1 MMTNDKQQ
9 INNIYKDLYL
19 EVSDLRK
26 NVYKDGQNIYA
37 SWDPSTL
44 REDFKEAAL
53 NFAYYVALRRRDI
66 RSLQLKL
73 GNLGLSSLGR
83 LEGHVLATLDLVAYH
98 LAKSADMPAVDIPE
112 HMTKTSQGHGS
123 TLDKLTKDFFGQGAN
138 NRYSRIM
145 VTMPNEAATD
155 QYLVDQMV
163 KAGLD
168 VARINCAHDDVST
181 WRKMVENI
189 HQAGKKYERD
199 IKIFTDIAG
208 PKVRIQ
214 AIYTT
219 LQNPKLYEGDSFFLT
234 SDTVLKDFYDC
245 EIVLSCPI
253 PEVIQDLKVDEAV
266 SLDDGKIIGK
276 VQKTYPEGVK
286 IRITQMASNGKKV
299 KATKGINF
307 PDRELNIPIL
317 TDKDIDDLAFSKEAA
332 DVIGFSF
339 VHDLDDVRHI
349 NQVMAEKVTEDQ
361 DKLATIKL
369 ETVSGFENLINII
382 IEANRYRPTGIMI
395 ARGDLAVEVGYLRLS
410 VVQEEILWFCE
421 AAQIPVI
428 WATQVLESLVKS
440 GVPSRAEISDVS
452 MGSRAECVMLNK
464 GEHILEGINL
474 LRSILEDI
482 DEHQFK
488 KTALMKQLNVANTI
502 FE

>member
-1 MMTNDKQQ
+1 MTNNETQVNDIYKELYEEVHALRDQVYEDGQQ
-9 INNIYKDLYL
+9 IYT
-19 EVSDLRK
+19 
-26 NVYKDGQNIYA
+26 
-37 SWDPSTL
+37 SWNPDTL
-44 REDFKEAAL
+44 RDDFKEAAL

-66 RSLQLKL
+66 RDLQLKL

-83 LEGHVLATLDLVAYH
+83 LESHVLATLDLVTYH
-98 LAKSADMPAVDIPE
+98 LAKSADIQTVEIPE
-112 HMTKTSQGHGS
+112 HLTKTSQGHGS
-123 TLDKLTKDFFGQGAN
+123 TLDQLTSDFFGPAPKD
-138 NRYSRIM
+138 RYSRIM

-155 QYLVDQMV
+155 QDLVDEMV
-163 KAGLD
+163 ASGMD
-168 VARINCAHDDVST
+168 VARINCAHDDADT
-181 WRKMVENI
+181 WRKMVKNI
-189 HQAGKKYERD
+189 QQAGEKNDRK

-219 LQNPKLYEGDSFFLT
+219 LQNPKLYEGDVFFLT
-234 SDTVLKDFYDC
+234 SETTLKDFHDC

-253 PEVIQDLKVDEAV
+253 PEIINDLKEEEAV
-266 SLDDGKIIGK
+266 SLDDGKILGQIQK
-276 VQKTYPEGVK
+276 VYPEGVK
-286 IRITQMASNGKKV
+286 VKITQMASNGKKV

-307 PDRELNIPIL
+307 PDRELNIPVL
-317 TDKDIDDLAFSKEAA
+317 TDKDIEDLAFSKEAA

-339 VHDLDDVRHI
+339 VHNLEDARHI
-349 NQVMAEKVTEDQ
+349 NQVMAEKVTNDQ

-395 ARGDLAVEVGYLRLS
+395 ARADLAVEVGYLRLS
-410 VVQEEILWFCE
+410 VVQEEILWLCE

-488 KTALMKQLNVANTI
+488 KTPLMKQLNVANTV

>member
-1 MMTNDKQQ
+1 MTNNETQVNDIYKELYEEVGSLREQVYEDGQQ
-9 INNIYKDLYL
+9 IYT
-19 EVSDLRK
+19 
-26 NVYKDGQNIYA
+26 
-37 SWDPSTL
+37 SWNPDTL
-44 REDFKEAAL
+44 RDDFKEAAL

-66 RSLQLKL
+66 RDLQLKL

-83 LEGHVLATLDLVAYH
+83 LESHVLATLDLVTYH
-98 LAKSADMPAVDIPE
+98 LAKSADIQTAEIPE
-112 HMTKTSQGHGS
+112 HLTKTSQGHGS
-123 TLDKLTKDFFGQGAN
+123 TLDQLTSDFFGPAAKD
-138 NRYSRIM
+138 RYSRIM

-155 QYLVDQMV
+155 QDLVDEMV
-163 KAGLD
+163 ASGMD
-168 VARINCAHDDVST
+168 VARINCAHDDADT
-181 WRKMVENI
+181 WRRMVKNI
-189 HQAGKKYERD
+189 QQAGEKNDRK

-214 AIYTT
+214 DIYTT
-219 LQNPKLYEGDSFFLT
+219 LQNPRLYEGDVFFLT
-234 SDTVLKDFYDC
+234 SETILKDFYDC

-253 PEVIQDLKVDEAV
+253 PEIINDLKEEEAV
-266 SLDDGKIIGK
+266 SLDDGKILGQIQK
-276 VQKTYPEGVK
+276 VYPEGVK
-286 IRITQMASNGKKV
+286 VKITQMASNGKKV

-307 PDRELNIPIL
+307 PDRELNIPVL
-317 TDKDIDDLAFSKEAA
+317 TDKDIEDLAFSKEAA

-339 VHDLDDVRHI
+339 VHNLEDVRHI
-349 NQVMAEKVTEDQ
+349 NQIMAEKVTNDQ

-410 VVQEEILWFCE
+410 VVQEEILWLCE

-464 GEHILEGINL
+464 GEHIIEGINL

-488 KTALMKQLNVANTI
+488 KTPLMKQLNVANAI

>member
-1 MMTNDKQQ
+1 MTKYETHV
-9 INNIYKDLYL
+9 NNIYKDLYE
-19 EVSDLRK
+19 EVRTLRE
-26 NVYKDGQNIYA
+26 NVYKDGQQIFE
-37 SWDPSTL
+37 SWNPDTL
-44 REDFKEAAL
+44 RDDFKEAAL

-66 RSLQLKL
+66 RELQLAL

-83 LEGHVLATLDLVAYH
+83 LEGHVLATLDLVLYH
-98 LAKSADMPAVDIPE
+98 LAKSADIEPAEIPE
-112 HMTKTSQGHGS
+112 HLTKTSQGHGS
-123 TLDKLTKDFFGQGAN
+123 TLDQLTNDFFGPGAKD
-138 NRYSRIM
+138 RYSRIM

-155 QYLVDQMV
+155 QELVDEMV
-163 KAGLD
+163 ASGMD
-168 VARINCAHDDVST
+168 VARINCAHDDEET

-189 HQAGKKYERD
+189 QQAGEKHDRE

-214 AIYTT
+214 AIYTS
-219 LQNPKLYEGDSFFLT
+219 LQNPRLYEGDVFFLT
-234 SDTVLKDFYDC
+234 SETTLRDFYDC

-253 PEVIQDLKVDEAV
+253 PEIIEDLKVDEGV
-266 SLDDGKIIGK
+266 SLDDGKILGQ
-276 VQKTYPEGVK
+276 VQKVYPEGVK
-286 IRITQMASNGKKV
+286 VKITQMASNGKKV

-307 PDRELNIPIL
+307 PDRELNIPVL

-349 NQVMAEKVTEDQ
+349 NQAMAEKVTEDQ

-452 MGSRAECVMLNK
+452 MGARAECVMLNK

-488 KTALMKQLNVANTI
+488 KTALMKQLNVAKTI

>member
-1 MMTNDKQQ
+1 MTNESQVND
-9 INNIYKDLYL
+9 IYKQLYQ
-19 EVSDLRK
+19 EVSDLYQQ
-26 NVYKDGQNIYA
+26 VYDDGQQIYA
-37 SWDPSTL
+37 SWDPDTL
-44 REDFKEAAL
+44 RPDFKESAL

-66 RSLQLKL
+66 RDLQIKL

-83 LEGHVLATLDLVAYH
+83 LEGHVLATLELVRYH
-98 LAKSADMPAVDIPE
+98 LAKSANIHEDLDIPA
-112 HMTKTSQGHGS
+112 HMTKSAQGLGS
-123 TLDKLTKDFFGQGAN
+123 PLDTLTTDFFGPASKD
-138 NRYSRIM
+138 RYSRIM

-155 QYLVDQMV
+155 QDLVDSMV
-163 KAGLD
+163 EAGMNI
-168 VARINCAHDDVST
+168 ARINCAHDDAET
-181 WRKMVENI
+181 WGKMVENI
-189 HQAGKKYERD
+189 QKAGEKFDRE

-219 LQNPKLYEGDSFFLT
+219 LQNPRLYEGDTFFLT
-234 SDTVLKDFYDC
+234 SETTLRDFYDS

-253 PEVIQDLKVDEAV
+253 PEIIEDLKEDEAV
-266 SLDDGKIIGK
+266 SLDDGKILGK
-276 VQKTYPEGVK
+276 VVKVYPEGVK
-286 IRITQMASNGKKV
+286 IKIQQMASNGKKV

-307 PDRELNIPIL
+307 PDRELNIPVL
-317 TDKDIDDLAFSKEAA
+317 TEKDIEDLNFSMEAA

-339 VHDLDDVRHI
+339 VHNLDDVRHI
-349 NQVMAEKVTEDQ
+349 NQTMADKVTDDQ

-369 ETVSGFENLINII
+369 ETISGFENLINII
-382 IEANRYRPTGIMI
+382 IESNRYRPTGIMI

-464 GEHILEGINL
+464 GDYILEGINL

-488 KTALMKQLNVANTI
+488 KTALMKQLNVASTV